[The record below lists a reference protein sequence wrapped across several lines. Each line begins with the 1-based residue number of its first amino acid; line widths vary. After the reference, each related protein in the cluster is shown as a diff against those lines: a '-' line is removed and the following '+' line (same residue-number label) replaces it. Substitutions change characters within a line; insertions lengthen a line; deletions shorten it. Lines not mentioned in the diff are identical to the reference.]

1 MSAAPGRTAGEV
13 FLNPAARAAAAT
25 EPPRAPLGLHR
36 RLPGYA
42 VTPLRDAPALARA
55 NGVGRVWVKDESSR
69 LGLPAFKM
77 LGASWAAYRA
87 LIARLGRDPEPWADV
102 EELRRTL
109 APLRP
114 LTLATATD
122 GNHGRAVARMAALLG
137 LDADVY
143 VPRGTTAARI
153 AAIEGEGA
161 GVTVVDGDYDRAVA
175 AAAAMADD
183 RCLAIQDV
191 GWPGYEQV
199 PAWVVDGYA
208 TIFWEVDDQLAA
220 RGEEGPD
227 VVVVPVGVGGL
238 AAAAVRHWRHRGRLI
253 HRGTPMGFPGPLR
266 RPPRLLGVEP
276 LAAACVLRSLR
287 AGRIVTVPGPHD
299 SIMAGL
305 NCGTPSLVAWP
316 FLRAGLDA
324 VVAVADGR
332 ARQAMRD
339 LAAAGI
345 VAGET
350 GAASLAGLAEATGGR
365 EAGGLRRVLGLGA
378 QARVLLLC
386 TEGATDPEAY
396 RRIVGGTRP

>member
-1 MSAAPGRTAGEV
+1 
-13 FLNPAARAAAAT
+13 
-25 EPPRAPLGLHR
+25 
-36 RLPGYA
+36 
-42 VTPLRDAPALARA
+42 
-55 NGVGRVWVKDESSR
+55 
-69 LGLPAFKM
+69 
-77 LGASWAAYRA
+77 
-87 LIARLGRDPEPWADV
+87 
-102 EELRRTL
+102 
-109 APLRP
+109 
-114 LTLATATD
+114 
-122 GNHGRAVARMAALLG
+122 
-137 LDADVY
+137 
-143 VPRGTTAARI
+143 
-153 AAIEGEGA
+153 
-161 GVTVVDGDYDRAVA
+161 
-175 AAAAMADD
+175 
-183 RCLAIQDV
+183 
-191 GWPGYEQV
+191 
-199 PAWVVDGYA
+199 
-208 TIFWEVDDQLAA
+208 
-220 RGEEGPD
+220 
-227 VVVVPVGVGGL
+227 
-238 AAAAVRHWRHRGRLI
+238 
-253 HRGTPMGFPGPLR
+253 MGFPGPLR

>member
-1 MSAAPGRTAGEV
+1 VSAAPKLQAGEV
-13 FLNPAARAAAAT
+13 FLNPAARTAAVTA
-25 EPPRAPLGLHR
+25 PPRAPLGLHR

-42 VTPLRDAPALARA
+42 ATPLQDAPALAAA
-55 NGVGRVWVKDESSR
+55 NGVERVWVKDESSR
-69 LGLPAFKM
+69 LGLPAFKL

-87 LIARLGRDPEPWADV
+87 VIARLGRDPEPWASLD
-102 EELRRTL
+102 ELCQTL

-143 VPRGTTAARI
+143 VPKGTATARI

-161 GVTVVDGDYDRAVA
+161 RVTVVDGDYDRAVA
-175 AAAAMADD
+175 SAAATAGD
-183 RCLAIQDV
+183 RCLPIQDV

-199 PAWVVDGYA
+199 PAWVVEGYA

-238 AAAAVRHWRHRGRLI
+238 AAAAVRHWHRRGR
-253 HRGTPMGFPGPLR
+253 R
-266 RPPRLLGVEP
+266 RPPCLLGVEP

-316 FLRAGLDA
+316 LLRAGLDA
-324 VVAVADGR
+324 VVAVADER

-339 LAAAGI
+339 LAEAGV

-365 EAGGLRRVLGLGA
+365 QAGELRRVLGLGPH
-378 QARVLLLC
+378 ARVLLLC

>member
-1 MSAAPGRTAGEV
+1 MSAAPKLQAGEV
-13 FLNPAARAAAAT
+13 FLNPAARTAAVTA
-25 EPPRAPLGLHR
+25 PPRAPLGLHR

-42 VTPLRDAPALARA
+42 ATPLQDAPALAAA
-55 NGVGRVWVKDESSR
+55 NGVERVWLKDESSR
-69 LGLPAFKM
+69 LGLPAFKL

-87 LIARLGRDPEPWADV
+87 VIARLGRDPEPWASLD
-102 EELRRTL
+102 ELCQTL

-143 VPRGTTAARI
+143 VPKGTATARI

-161 GVTVVDGDYDRAVA
+161 RVTVVDGDYDRAVA
-175 AAAAMADD
+175 SAAATAGD
-183 RCLAIQDV
+183 RCLPIQDV

-199 PAWVVDGYA
+199 PAWVVEGYA

-238 AAAAVRHWRHRGRLI
+238 AAAAVRHWHRRGR
-253 HRGTPMGFPGPLR
+253 R
-266 RPPRLLGVEP
+266 RPPCLLGVEP

-316 FLRAGLDA
+316 LLRAGLDA
-324 VVAVADGR
+324 VVAVADER

-339 LAAAGI
+339 LAEAGV

-365 EAGGLRRVLGLGA
+365 QAGELRRVLGLGPH
-378 QARVLLLC
+378 ARVLLLC